1 MEMFMI
7 YCLDFFLVKEVNVSV
22 LGIAG
27 SGRQI
32 ARGKGAANMA
42 RGCFRFVANRYLNMH
57 QNLPYG
63 GFLK

>member
-1 MEMFMI
+1 MM
-7 YCLDFFLVKEVNVSV
+7 VKVVNVSA

-32 ARGKGAANMA
+32 ARGEGEANMA